1 MPPAAHPAL
10 PTFRRA
16 LLALVA
22 LGLVGTVAELL
33 LIPHLEDKWQ
43 LAPLVISGLTL
54 GGIAWHLG
62 AAGRASARTLAV
74 LLVLL
79 AACGVAGLWFHFEAN
94 LEFEREVARDVEG
107 LALVWRAIQG
117 TAPPSLAPGAL
128 LYLSLLGGLA
138 LWPDSVPHSTRS
150 GGSS

>member
-1 MPPAAHPAL
+1 MSSSPEIPSS
-10 PTFRRA
+10 FWRRA

-33 LIPHLEDKWQ
+33 LIPHLEDNWQ
-43 LAPLVISGLTL
+43 LAPLVISGLVL
-54 GGIAWHLG
+54 AGIAWHLVAPG
-62 AAGRASARTLAV
+62 QASTRALAA
-74 LLVLL
+74 LLLLL
-79 AACGVAGLWFHFEAN
+79 AACGVAGLWLHFEAN

-128 LYLSLLGGLA
+128 VYLALLGGLA
-138 LWPDSVPHSTRS
+138 LWRDSAPHSTRS
-150 GGSS
+150 GGTS

>member
-1 MPPAAHPAL
+1 MPSSPEIPSA
-10 PTFRRA
+10 FWRRA

-22 LGLVGTVAELL
+22 LGLLGTLAELL
-33 LIPHLEDKWQ
+33 LIPHFEDNWQ
-43 LAPLVISGLTL
+43 LAPLVISGLAV

-62 AAGRASARTLAV
+62 APGRASARALAV
-74 LLVLL
+74 LLLLL
-79 AACGVAGLWFHFEAN
+79 AACGVAGLWLHFAAN

-107 LALVWRAIQG
+107 FALVWRALHG

-128 LYLSLLGGLA
+128 VYLALLGGLA
-138 LWPDSVPHSTRS
+138 LWRYSVPHSTRS

>member
-1 MPPAAHPAL
+1 MPSSPAVSSA
-10 PTFRRA
+10 FWRRA

-22 LGLVGTVAELL
+22 LGLLGTLAELL
-33 LIPHLEDKWQ
+33 LIPHLEDYWQ
-43 LAPLVISGLTL
+43 LAPLVVSGLVL

-62 AAGRASARTLAV
+62 APGRASARALAV
-74 LLVLL
+74 LLLLL

-107 LALVWRAIQG
+107 LALVWRAVQG

-128 LYLSLLGGLA
+128 VYLALLGGLA
-138 LWPDSVPHSTRS
+138 LWRGSAPHSTRW